1 MKTAV
6 SVPDELFRTAD
17 EAARDLRMSRSQ
29 LYATALAEFLERRD
43 AAAITAQLDRVYARS
58 RRNWTSRCTG
68 RNWHLWIGIGR

>member
-43 AAAITAQLDRVYARS
+43 AAAITAQLDRVYDRESSELDEPLHRAQLASLDRD
-58 RRNWTSRCTG
+58 W
-68 RNWHLWIGIGR
+68 